1 MGQGNKGG
9 CYKGHQWA
17 GLGGSAGGPGFH
29 GTVAVKL
36 TQRESR
42 NGDAV
47 RAQSDRCSLSF
58 LCTCQAFV
66 AEPGAFVTECHV
78 TFCKVCQVGVG
89 FEWTETGTGK
99 ET

>member
-9 CYKGHQWA
+9 CYKGHQRA

-42 NGDAV
+42 NGDAMRAV
-47 RAQSDRCSLSF
+47 RPVLALLPVHLPGFRGGTWGVCDRMPRDF
-58 LCTCQAFV
+58 L
-66 AEPGAFVTECHV
+66 
-78 TFCKVCQVGVG
+78 
-89 FEWTETGTGK
+89 
-99 ET
+99 